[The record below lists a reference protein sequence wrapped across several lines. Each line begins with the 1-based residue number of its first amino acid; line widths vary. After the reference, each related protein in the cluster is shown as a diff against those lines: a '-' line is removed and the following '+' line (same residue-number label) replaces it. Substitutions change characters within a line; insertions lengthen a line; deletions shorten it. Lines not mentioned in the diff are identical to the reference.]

1 MRVMNA
7 VALAALLLTT
17 AGSTALAQDKPADAA
32 ASVAVGP
39 QYDTAHVYVVP
50 RRRGPLYRYCH
61 RNVRRYQVPTSC
73 FDNHPDAQQDDVAG
87 GVHAGRHVLRVRF
100 HEADPISVRPRTN
113 RLPRDRHG
121 YSNPIGDGQRSR
133 RCRGTVRG
141 FPLGAMP
148 SCSGR
153 AAFICSCTGT
163 RLCRITRN
171 STGSPKTGCTC
182 RRVAPM
188 RSSARSWD
196 SREGRSFPTIGMH
209 RA

>member
-1 MRVMNA
+1 MGCRRSIDTLGACKMRVMNA

-141 FPLGAMP
+141 
-148 SCSGR
+148 SHW
-153 AAFICSCTGT
+153 
-163 RLCRITRN
+163 
-171 STGSPKTGCTC
+171 
-182 RRVAPM
+182 
-188 RSSARSWD
+188 ARC
-196 SREGRSFPTIGMH
+196 H
-209 RA
+209 RAVAGRRSYAAVLALDCAE